1 MDKVKKEQLVAELHD
16 KLHRAT
22 AAILADFQGLNVAQ
36 ITTLRD
42 SMAEK
47 GVEFKVVKNT
57 LMRIAAKGTGVEAV
71 EPLLKGTNAVAISYD
86 DPSVAAKI
94 LKAFGS
100 QNDMFRL
107 KGGVLGSQ
115 VLSVDDVLALAEL
128 PSREELLAKL
138 LGTLQAVPSALV
150 RVLSGVPRAFVG
162 VLAAIQRERENA

>member
-1 MDKVKKEQLVAELHD
+1 MDKVKKEQLVAELHE

-22 AAILADFQGLNVAQ
+22 AAILTDFQGLNVAQ

-42 SMAEK
+42 SLAER

-57 LMRIAAKGTGVEAV
+57 LMRIAAKGTGAEVV
-71 EPLLKGTNAVAISYD
+71 EPLLKGTNAVAIAYD

-94 LKAFGS
+94 LKAFGK
-100 QNDMFRL
+100 QNEKFKV
-107 KGGVLGSQ
+107 KGGVLGTQ

-138 LGTLQAVPSALV
+138 LGTLHAVPTALV

-162 VLAAIQRERENA
+162 VLAAIQREKENA